1 MKTEK
6 GQTQRNKAHKA
17 ELQNWYLTL
26 VALLA
31 NSPNEIPRDR
41 RSTTMK
47 YMVLEI
53 YGSRCPLPAVRAE
66 CGLFKVDRHE
76 LVPVDLVHSAT
87 ESPSPFRIS
96 ETASLLEF

>member
-6 GQTQRNKAHKA
+6 GQTQRDKAHKA

-47 YMVLEI
+47 YMVLDAPYLQCEQNV
-53 YGSRCPLPAVRAE
+53 GCLR
-66 CGLFKVDRHE
+66 
-76 LVPVDLVHSAT
+76 
-87 ESPSPFRIS
+87 
-96 ETASLLEF
+96 

>member
-6 GQTQRNKAHKA
+6 GQKQWDKAHKV
-17 ELQNWYLTL
+17 ELQDWYLTL

-53 YGSRCPLPAVRAE
+53 YGS
-66 CGLFKVDRHE
+66 
-76 LVPVDLVHSAT
+76 
-87 ESPSPFRIS
+87 
-96 ETASLLEF
+96 